1 MKYRMYASMGAQGF
15 SLEEG
20 LGGGTVMF
28 AQAHQLQLANI
39 LAFTFDGNN
48 TFSIKVI
55 SSSQCR
61 AEY

>member
-1 MKYRMYASMGAQGF
+1 MGARGF

-20 LGGGTVMF
+20 LRGGTVMF
-28 AQAHQLQLANI
+28 ARAHQLQLANI

-48 TFSIKVI
+48 MFSIKVI

>member
-1 MKYRMYASMGAQGF
+1 MGARGF

-28 AQAHQLQLANI
+28 ARSHQLQLANI

-48 TFSIKVI
+48 MFSIKVI